1 VGCDVGK
8 VQVLAFANFGTALR
22 STGAESSKSK
32 GKGGSNAVL
41 DYSKQEL
48 SLSSEARDQ
57 VCFSLLHGAKG
68 AVFMLGC
75 KLEIQCR
82 GHCRLWDLDPT
93 CSLLQCWICVAV
105 QQRVLQLLCAVDI
118 WAMSCAVQGLDD
130 KGKVAVSK
138 VAVPDT
144 FFEHSRARHTKGC
157 HESFSLA

>member
-57 VCFSLLHGAKG
+57 VCFCLLHGTQG
-68 AVFMLGC
+68 AVFTLGC
-75 KLEIQCR
+75 KLKIQCR
-82 GHCRLWDLDPT
+82 GGCRLWNVDPGVNR
-93 CSLLQCWICVAV
+93 CVANLQCWICVAV
-105 QQRVLQLLCAVDI
+105 QQSVVQLLCAVDV
-118 WAMSCAVQGLDD
+118 WAMSCAVQGLDM
-130 KGKVAVSK
+130 
-138 VAVPDT
+138 
-144 FFEHSRARHTKGC
+144 TK
-157 HESFSLA
+157 AK